1 MAVGTKAGRRHERGE
16 AAEGRAVRR
25 GNSQDH
31 CGVQSVRSPTPV
43 RVPMAMIDSC
53 PISLIR
59 QHTRSLSRAR
69 VCVMRMITCRLKS
82 PSARYMEA
90 ERASASQ
97 KLNEKFDEYE
107 ALVQRAKREKAA
119 RGFEGVSLSALLVL
133 L

>member
-1 MAVGTKAGRRHERGE
+1 
-16 AAEGRAVRR
+16 
-25 GNSQDH
+25 
-31 CGVQSVRSPTPV
+31 
-43 RVPMAMIDSC
+43 
-53 PISLIR
+53 
-59 QHTRSLSRAR
+59 
-69 VCVMRMITCRLKS
+69 
-82 PSARYMEA
+82 MEA